1 MTHSPDEMTLASVSL
16 VVLLPTLRLA
26 LKITI
31 GGLLLK
37 QLKKLKGARLYIPSS
52 SIVETNAIGLGATM
66 PSNNW
71 WRSFVSISFGL
82 KYIFNFLIVQNNR
95 FQSVRAYFEVM
106 EG

>member
-37 QLKKLKGARLYIPSS
+37 QLKKLKG
-52 SIVETNAIGLGATM
+52 LGC
-66 PSNNW
+66 
-71 WRSFVSISFGL
+71 
-82 KYIFNFLIVQNNR
+82 IFLLRQ
-95 FQSVRAYFEVM
+95 
-106 EG
+106 